1 MRCCQGDALMGRSA
15 SADVIKFAG
24 VFGRFRLD
32 VNNRR
37 LHRLDPAIG
46 EIPVRLGNPGFELLC
61 LLLEQKGGSVT
72 KQALKRA
79 AWKIDDDDGSWD
91 DNLRV
96 EIGKLRSGLGENAH
110 NSCIQRAAGGGY
122 CYIEPKTRAPDKA
135 PATAAKTGEGGSPR
149 PDLSIIVLPFANLSE
164 DRGQQYFADG
174 LTEDL
179 TTDLSRFEDMF
190 VISRNTAFT
199 YRNKPVNTRRIGR
212 SLGVRYV
219 LEGSAR
225 RSGTQVRVN
234 ARLIDA
240 EADRHLWAERFDS
253 DISEL
258 FALQDEVTSRIAV
271 ALNLELINAALA
283 RQPEHPGALDYIFR
297 GRAVLFKPPTRES
310 YLRSIDFFE
319 RAIEIDPRSAEA
331 RSRLSGVFSSRAIE
345 GMTDTREADIV
356 RAEQL
361 AVEAVAISPR
371 SFFPHFAKGLA
382 LRTQRRCE
390 EAILEYERAI
400 ALNRNWV
407 NSHGGMAECKL
418 LAEPVEEATPFLERA
433 IRLSPRDGFI
443 GHWYNWFG
451 RVYLLRGHVDEAIA
465 WFENARRANPALPYV
480 HAYLASAYALKGE
493 NERAAAELAET
504 WRLSPD
510 GRYSSIA
517 GLKAAE
523 YFGSRE
529 VQALVEATYFAGL
542 RKAGIPRG

>member
-1 MRCCQGDALMGRSA
+1 MNRTA
-15 SADVIKFAG
+15 SAEAVEFAG
-24 VFGRFRLD
+24 AFGRFRLD

-37 LHRLDPAIG
+37 LYRLDPVMG
-46 EIPVRLGNPGFELLC
+46 EIPVRLGNPGFHLLC
-61 LLLEQKGGSVT
+61 LLLEHKGQPVT
-72 KQALKRA
+72 RRALKHA
-79 AWKIDDDDGSWD
+79 AWKIDDEDGSWD

-96 EIGKLRSGLGENAH
+96 EIGKLRSGFGENAH

-122 CYIEPKTRAPDKA
+122 CCIEPKARAPDKA
-135 PATAAKTGEGGSPR
+135 PTIAAKTGGGASPR
-149 PDLSIIVLPFANLSE
+149 ADLSIVVLPFANFSE

-174 LTEDL
+174 ITEDL
-179 TTDLSRFEDMF
+179 TTDLSRFEDML

-212 SLGVRYV
+212 ALGVRYV
-219 LEGSAR
+219 LEGSVR
-225 RSGTQVRVN
+225 RSGSQVRVN

-240 EADRHLWAERFDS
+240 EADAHLWAERFDS
-253 DISEL
+253 DISEV

-271 ALNLELINAALA
+271 ALNLELINAELA

-297 GRAVLFKPPTRES
+297 GRAVLFKPPSRES

-345 GMTDTREADIV
+345 GMTDTRAADIV

-361 AVEAVAISPR
+361 ATEAVTISPR

-390 EAILEYERAI
+390 EAIPEYERAI
-400 ALNRNWV
+400 VLNRNWV
-407 NSHGGMAECKL
+407 NSHGAMAECKL
-418 LAEPVEEATPFLERA
+418 LNGPIEEAVPFLQRA

-443 GHWYNWFG
+443 AHWRNWFG
-451 RVYLLRGHVDEAIA
+451 RVYLLRGRIDEAIA
-465 WFENARRANPALPYV
+465 WFEEARRANPALPYI
-480 HAYLASAYALKGE
+480 HAYLASAYALKGKGE
-493 NERAAAELAET
+493 HAAAELAET
-504 WRLSPD
+504 RRLNQDS
-510 GRYSSIA
+510 RYSSIA
-517 GLKAAE
+517 TLKAAE

-529 VQALVEATYFAGL
+529 VQELVEATYFTGL
-542 RKAGIPRG
+542 RKAGIPEDGRV

>member
-1 MRCCQGDALMGRSA
+1 MDRSA
-15 SADVIKFAG
+15 SAEAVEFAG
-24 VFGRFRLD
+24 VFGHFRLD
-32 VNNRR
+32 LNNRR
-37 LHRLDPAIG
+37 LYRLDPAVG
-46 EIPVRLGNPGFELLC
+46 EIPVRLGNPGFYLLR
-61 LLLEQKGGSVT
+61 LLLEHKGEPVT
-72 KQALKRA
+72 KEAPKRE
-79 AWKIDDDDGSWD
+79 AWKIDDTNSSWD

-122 CYIEPKTRAPDKA
+122 CYIEAKARAPDKA
-135 PATAAKTGEGGSPR
+135 PRIAAKTGGGASPR
-149 PDLSIIVLPFANLSE
+149 ADLSIVVLPFANFSG
-164 DRGQQYFADG
+164 DRSQQYFADG
-174 LTEDL
+174 ITEDL
-179 TTDLSRFEDMF
+179 TTDLSRFEDML

-199 YRNKPVNTRRIGR
+199 YRNKPVNIRRIGR
-212 SLGVRYV
+212 ALGVRYV
-219 LEGSAR
+219 LEGSVR
-225 RSGTQVRVN
+225 RSGSRVRVN

-240 EADRHLWAERFDS
+240 EGDAHLWAERFDS

-271 ALNLELINAALA
+271 ALNLELINAELA
-283 RQPEHPGALDYIFR
+283 RRPEHPGALDYIFR
-297 GRAVLFKPPTRES
+297 GRAVLFKPPSRES

-345 GMTDTREADIV
+345 GMTDTRAADIV

-361 AVEAVAISPR
+361 ATEAVTISPR

-390 EAILEYERAI
+390 EAIPEYERAI
-400 ALNRNWV
+400 VLNRNWV
-407 NSHGGMAECKL
+407 NSHGAMAECKL
-418 LAEPVEEATPFLERA
+418 LNGPIEEAVPFLERA

-443 GHWYNWFG
+443 GHWRNWFG
-451 RVYLLRGHVDEAIA
+451 RVYLLGGRVDEAIG
-465 WFENARRANPALPYV
+465 WLEDARRANPALPYV
-480 HAYLASAYALKGE
+480 HAYLASAYALQGK

-504 WRLSPD
+504 RRLNPD

-517 GLKAAE
+517 TLTAAE

-529 VQALVEATYFAGL
+529 VQALFEATFFAGL
-542 RKAGIPRG
+542 RKAGVPEN

>member
-1 MRCCQGDALMGRSA
+1 MDRSA
-15 SADVIKFAG
+15 SAEVLDFAG
-24 VFGRFRLD
+24 IFGRFRLD
-32 VNNRR
+32 VINRKLR
-37 LHRLDPAIG
+37 RLDPAVG
-46 EIPVRLGNPGFELLC
+46 EIPVRLGNPGFHLLL
-61 LLLEQKGGSVT
+61 LLLEQKGASVT

-79 AWKIDDDDGSWD
+79 AWKIDDEDGSWD

-110 NSCIQRAAGGGY
+110 NSCIQRVAGGGY

-135 PATAAKTGEGGSPR
+135 PATAAKTGESRSPR

-164 DRGQQYFADG
+164 NRGQQYFADG
-174 LTEDL
+174 ITEDL
-179 TTDLSRFEDMF
+179 TTDLSRFEDML

-219 LEGSAR
+219 LEGSVR

-310 YLRSIDFFE
+310 YLRSMDFFE
-319 RAIEIDPRSAEA
+319 RAIGIDPRSAEA
-331 RSRLSGVFSSRAIE
+331 RGRLSGVFSSRAIE

-361 AVEAVAISPR
+361 ATEAVAISPR

-390 EAILEYERAI
+390 EAICEYERAI

-418 LAEPVEEATPFLERA
+418 LAEPIEEAIPFLERA
-433 IRLSPRDGFI
+433 IRLSPRDGFL

-504 WRLSPD
+504 WRLSSD

-542 RKAGIPRG
+542 RKAGMSEE